1 MSKLMG
7 ANLMRLKKDKI
18 FWICAALMA
27 AIGAVVALVSGGSD
41 PEGFAIDRVFFTY
54 AIPLEFACAVFC
66 SLFIGTDYNDGAIR
80 NKIVVGHSRLSVYL
94 ANFLTCALA
103 GLAFACAYIIPM
115 LAIGIPR
122 LGFFAM
128 GTGPVLMLLGIS
140 LMMML
145 AVCAIFTLI
154 SMLCQNKAFVA
165 VICLV
170 GLLAMLFGSAWLN
183 SRLHEPEVYDSY
195 VYTDNSGALAEAPS
209 QPNPNYLSGAKR
221 DVFLFLLE
229 LQPAGQAL
237 LFADSMSFVHPWL
250 LPLYSLLVVL
260 LTGGAGL
267 YVFRRKD
274 LR

>member
-1 MSKLMG
+1 MNKLMG

-18 FWICAALMA
+18 FWICAAMMA
-27 AIGAVVALVSGGSD
+27 AIGATVALVAGGSD
-41 PEGFAIDRVFFTY
+41 PQGFTIDRVFFVY

-66 SLFIGTDYNDGAIR
+66 SLFIGTEYSDGTIR

-103 GLAFACAYIIPM
+103 GLVLAGAYIIPM
-115 LAIGIPR
+115 LAIGILR
-122 LGFFAM
+122 LGFFTM
-128 GTGPVLMLLGIS
+128 GTGPVLALIGIS

-154 SMLCQNKAFVA
+154 AMLCQNKAFVA
-165 VICLV
+165 VLCLV

-183 SRLHEPEVYDSY
+183 SRLNEPEMYDSY
-195 VYTDNSGALAEAPS
+195 VYMDNSGAMETAPS
-209 QPNPNYLSGAKR
+209 EPNPNYLSGNKR
-221 DVFLFLLE
+221 AVFLFLLE

-237 LFADSMSFVHPWL
+237 LFTDSMSFAHPWL
-250 LPLYSLLVVL
+250 LPLYSLLIIV

-267 YVFRRKD
+267 AVFRRKD